1 MTMPAHA
8 ETLDHAGPKNLGPVG
23 DIVRALRLHRGM
35 TLDALADL
43 TEISK
48 GHLSR
53 FERGEK
59 SVSVAALVRIA
70 TALNTSVSALLGEK
84 PHDDT
89 VHVVRANDTAHRW
102 KAEEGYEYLSLAPA
116 GGTQGPETFKVK
128 LSSDA
133 IVAQHA
139 YHSGEEAL
147 LVLKGAVEISFP
159 SHKLSLAAGDYAQFP
174 GFTQH
179 SIRGLEDDTELFVVI
194 IPRES

>member
-1 MTMPAHA
+1 M
-8 ETLDHAGPKNLGPVG
+8 G

-35 TLDALADL
+35 TLDALADA

-70 TALNTSVSALLGEK
+70 NALNTSVSALLGEK

-89 VHVVRANDTAHRW
+89 VHVVRTSDTAQRW
-102 KAEEGYEYLSLAPA
+102 KVEEGYEYLSLARA
-116 GGTQGPETFKVK
+116 DGAQGPEAFKVR
-128 LSSDA
+128 LNRDA

-147 LVLKGAVEISFP
+147 LVLKGAVEVAFP
-159 SHKLSLAAGDYAQFP
+159 SHQLSLSAGDYAQFP

-179 SIRGLEDDTELFVVI
+179 SIRGLQDDTEIFVVI
-194 IPRES
+194 ISRDR